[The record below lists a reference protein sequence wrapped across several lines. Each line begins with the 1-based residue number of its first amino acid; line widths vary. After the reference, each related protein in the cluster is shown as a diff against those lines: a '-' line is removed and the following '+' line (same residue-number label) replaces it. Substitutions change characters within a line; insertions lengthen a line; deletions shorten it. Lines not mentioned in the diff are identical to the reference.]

1 MPTDTPPMRYFP
13 QPRMAYITA
22 SQNDLYPRSNTN
34 PRPIRYLFH
43 KENVPR
49 IARRIKL
56 KKLAYVTAIQN
67 DLCPTDICR
76 SELHNTSFDRLR
88 GEVKPDTEG
97 WHLTVSF
104 KTQELVNSREHLTCH
119 ANVDS
124 LGQFKNATFDTKK
137 PKPDGKMKCNSRQ
150 PFWPAKPKLLEV
162 PTKLVTEVSVTEPDY
177 SGFVI
182 TDHNY

>member
-56 KKLAYVTAIQN
+56 KKLA
-67 DLCPTDICR
+67 
-76 SELHNTSFDRLR
+76 LR

>member
-1 MPTDTPPMRYFP
+1 MFTKDEAAALPQVRFFFHKRRVEPLLPPMMIEYMR
-13 QPRMAYITA
+13 
-22 SQNDLYPRSNTN
+22 
-34 PRPIRYLFH
+34 
-43 KENVPR
+43 
-49 IARRIKL
+49 
-56 KKLAYVTAIQN
+56 LAYLAVIRSGYN
-67 DLCPTDICR
+67 PVEIL

-162 PTKLVTEVSVTEPDY
+162 PTKLPSRVTPLLYKLVERTPKL
-177 SGFVI
+177 G
-182 TDHNY
+182 H

>member
-49 IARRIKL
+49 TARRIKL
-56 KKLAYVTAIQN
+56 KKLA
-67 DLCPTDICR
+67 

-150 PFWPAKPKLLEV
+150 PFWPAKAEILEV

>member
-34 PRPIRYLFH
+34 PRPIRYLHH

-56 KKLAYVTAIQN
+56 KKLA
-67 DLCPTDICR
+67 

-162 PTKLVTEVSVTEPDY
+162 PTKLPSRVTPLLYKLVERTPKL
-177 SGFVI
+177 G
-182 TDHNY
+182 H